1 MGMKVRYVMLLV
13 VMLLSS
19 AVKALEKSPGKQDT
33 IIVPQVDVVPQFKGG
48 VSAWNRFLQN
58 RMNISELVGSMDST
72 AYVTYGTR
80 QTAVLEF
87 TVCEDGEVCDVVVL
101 NRDKISPIFEKEV
114 LRVMSRSPK
123 WEAATKDGKPVRTK
137 FKQTI
142 MAILD

>member
-1 MGMKVRYVMLLV
+1 MKVRYVMLLV

-33 IIVPQVDVVPQFKGG
+33 IIAPQVDVAPQFKGG

-58 RMNISELVGSMDST
+58 RMNINELVGSMDST

>member
-1 MGMKVRYVMLLV
+1 MKVRCVILLV

-19 AVKALEKSPGKQDT
+19 AVKAAEKSVGKQDT
-33 IIVPQVDVVPQFKGG
+33 ISTGHVDTMPQFKGG
-48 VSAWNRFLQN
+48 VAAWNRFLQN
-58 RMNISELVGSMDST
+58 RMNISELVRTMDST

-87 TVCEDGEVCDVVVL
+87 TVCEDGAVCDVVVV
-101 NRDKISPIFEKEV
+101 NRDKISPLFEKEV

-123 WEAATKDGKPVRTK
+123 WDAATKDGIPVRTK